1 MLPTNN
7 SSIYRVATAYEAA
20 KQSQTVAPDAADL
33 TRDLGRARFYDAL
46 AGRYGL
52 PGSAL
57 SGVRETA
64 QAGGKSGTTSSV
76 DQNIAQR
83 YDLSA
88 LSVDEIISL
97 ADDLKNAGRLDQSDT
112 DLMQYNMQS
121 LPFGVDSVFSTSPVA
136 AFARALGQGSSTGS
150 RTLDLI
156 RQQEEQIQYLSDNDA
171 DPRALRGA
179 KAVLGQ
185 LRLLQAEQSLYAQ
198 MDAARDKADDRQTSG
213 GFGPFGA
220 MTDLMSLPP
229 STIAL
234 FSA

>member
-33 TRDLGRARFYDAL
+33 TRDLGR

-97 ADDLKNAGRLDQSDT
+97 ADDLKNAGRLNQTDT
-112 DLMQYNMQS
+112 DLMQYTMQT
-121 LPFGVDSVFSTSPVA
+121 LPFGLDAAFSTSPVA

>member
-20 KQSQTVAPDAADL
+20 KQSQTVAPDAAAL

-57 SGVRETA
+57 SGAHEAA
-64 QAGGKSGTTSSV
+64 Q
-76 DQNIAQR
+76 
-83 YDLSA
+83 
-88 LSVDEIISL
+88 
-97 ADDLKNAGRLDQSDT
+97 ADDLKNAGWLGQTDT
-112 DLMQYNMQS
+112 DLRQYTMQT
-121 LPFGVDSVFSTSPVA
+121 LPFGLDSLFSSSPVA
-136 AFARALGQGSSTGS
+136 AFARAMGQNSSSASS

-156 RQQEEQIQYLSDNDA
+156 RQQEEQILYLSDNDA

-234 FSA
+234 FGA